1 MNAQSNVY
9 SRRNHQRLNYAQVPQ
24 VPVEPLDVKL
34 MNMASSVLFFGVV
47 VLLGT
52 AGLWALIRNPVFALT
67 DISVSGDVQHNNAVT
82 LSANVTPKLMGNFF
96 TLDLIKAR
104 RAFESVPWVRRAVIE
119 RKFPNQLLVHLEE
132 HRAVAYWGG
141 GADSRLVNSAG
152 EVFTANTEEVENDAL
167 PRLEGPDS
175 ESSQVLEMYE
185 ALSPQFELINLP
197 IRGVELSGRGSWRL
211 TLDSGSEIELGRGN
225 VQEIGAKAKRF
236 IETLTHVL
244 NKLDKRV
251 ASLESADLRHE
262 NGYAIRLHGLKT
274 MESGTRK

>member
-1 MNAQSNVY
+1 M
-9 SRRNHQRLNYAQVPQ
+9 
-24 VPVEPLDVKL
+24 
-34 MNMASSVLFFGVV
+34 
-47 VLLGT
+47 
-52 AGLWALIRNPVFALT
+52 
-67 DISVSGDVQHNNAVT
+67 
-82 LSANVTPKLMGNFF
+82 
-96 TLDLIKAR
+96 
-104 RAFESVPWVRRAVIE
+104 
-119 RKFPNQLLVHLEE
+119 
-132 HRAVAYWGG
+132 AYWGG

-152 EVFTANTEEVENDAL
+152 EVFTANTEEVDNDVL

-175 ESSQVLEMYE
+175 ESPLVLEMYK
-185 ALSPQFELINLP
+185 ALSQQFELINLN

-211 TLDSGSEIELGRGN
+211 TLDTGSEIELGRGN
-225 VQEIGAKAKRF
+225 VEEIGLKVKRF